1 MSGQHEEEV
10 LGKAYDARLMKR
22 LLRYL
27 RPYVFLAALAMFGI
41 LAHAVLQ
48 AVGPFLTKEVV
59 DRYLTESQGLTFL
72 DAYLSPDT
80 FRGITQIAILYIL
93 VLVTSFAVE
102 FLQTYTMQLAGQK
115 AMFDLRMQIF
125 SHLQRLHVGFFDRN
139 PVGRL
144 VTRLTT
150 DIDALNEMFASGV
163 LAIFGD
169 FFTLTVIMGVMLW
182 LNAPLALVTFAVL
195 PLIALATAL
204 FRKRVR
210 DSYRRI
216 RTAIAR
222 INAYLQEHISGM
234 AVVQLFNREEK
245 SFREFETVNRR
256 HMGAFKD
263 AIFAH
268 ALFYPT
274 VEILSAVAIG
284 LVLWYGGLRVLDE
297 TLTLGVVVAF
307 IQYAQRFY
315 RPIMDLSEKYNILQG
330 AMASAERVFK
340 LLDTPV
346 EVTSPATPVRLDQVQ
361 GRIEFR
367 NVWFAYRG
375 APGRQSEKVPSGDG
389 NPPAEP
395 EWVLK
400 DVSFT
405 IEPGQTVA
413 IVGHTG
419 AGKTTLSS
427 LLLRFYD
434 VQLGQI
440 LLDGVDLRQL
450 ELTELRRL
458 FGVVLQHRGA
468 QHPSGQRTSGAGR
481 PGRGC
486 RTGEPG
492 RFHPLAAR
500 RLPRGGP
507 RARGDVVDRPEAAR
521 QLRPRA
527 GAPAAHS
534 GAGRGHLQR
543 GYGNRNTG
551 ARGARP
557 HGDGPHLDH
566 HRPPPVHRAA
576 RRLYSGDA
584 QGAAAR
590 VRHPPGVAR
599 RPRHLLEAL
608 PVAIQGSGSPRLTGC
623 FLTFGQWRAHLIV
636 HTCVSSVSIAY

>member
-1 MSGQHEEEV
+1 MSGHHEEEV

-27 RPYVFLAALAMFGI
+27 RPYVFLAALALGAI
-41 LAHAVLQ
+41 LVHAVLQ
-48 AVGPFLTKEVV
+48 AVGPFLTKVAV
-59 DRYLTESQGLTFL
+59 DRYLTESSSQRLTFL
-72 DAYLSPDT
+72 DAYLSPET
-80 FRGITQIAILYIL
+80 FRGLTQIAILYIL
-93 VLVTSFAVE
+93 VLVSSFAVE

-125 SHLQRLHVGFFDRN
+125 GHLQRLHVGFFDRN

-163 LAIFGD
+163 IAIFGD
-169 FFTLTVIMGVMLW
+169 FFTLTVIMVVMLW

-195 PLIALATAL
+195 PLIALATGL

-234 AVVQLFNREEK
+234 AVVQLFNREQK
-245 SFREFETVNRR
+245 SFQEFETVNRR
-256 HMGAFKD
+256 HMHAFKD

-274 VEILSAVAIG
+274 VEVLSAVAIG
-284 LVLWYGGLRVLDE
+284 LILWYGGLRVLDE

-346 EVTSPATPVRLDQVQ
+346 EVSSPVTPVRLDHVQ

-375 APGRQSEKVPSGDG
+375 APGRRSEKVPAGDG
-389 NPPAEP
+389 NPPSEP
-395 EWVLK
+395 DWVLK

-405 IEPGQTVA
+405 IAPGETVA

-419 AGKTTLSS
+419 AGKTTLIS

-434 VQLGQI
+434 VQRGQI

-450 ELTELRRL
+450 ELTDLRRL
-458 FGVVLQHRGA
+458 FGVVLQDPFLFSGTVERNIRLGSEHLELGDLEEAVEQVNLADFIRSLPGGFQEEVRERGA
-468 QHPSGQRTSGAGR
+468 TLSTGQKQLISFARALAHRPRILVLDEATSSVDTETELRVREALSRMVVGRTSIIIAHRLSTVQRADRILVMHKGR
-481 PGRGC
+481 LRESGTHQELLAVRGIYWK
-486 RTGEPG
+486 
-492 RFHPLAAR
+492 LY
-500 RLPRGGP
+500 
-507 RARGDVVDRPEAAR
+507 
-521 QLRPRA
+521 QLQYRD
-527 GAPAAHS
+527 
-534 GAGRGHLQR
+534 Q
-543 GYGNRNTG
+543 
-551 ARGARP
+551 
-557 HGDGPHLDH
+557 
-566 HRPPPVHRAA
+566 V
-576 RRLYSGDA
+576 
-584 QGAAAR
+584 
-590 VRHPPGVAR
+590 
-599 RPRHLLEAL
+599 EAL
-608 PVAIQGSGSPRLTGC
+608 PVAIQGSGSPSLV
-623 FLTFGQWRAHLIV
+623 A
-636 HTCVSSVSIAY
+636 

>member
-1 MSGQHEEEV
+1 MSGHHEEEV

-27 RPYVFLAALAMFGI
+27 RPYVFLAALALGAI
-41 LAHAVLQ
+41 LVHAVLQ
-48 AVGPFLTKEVV
+48 AVGPFLTKVAV
-59 DRYLTESQGLTFL
+59 DRYLTESSGQRLTFL

-80 FRGITQIAILYIL
+80 FRGLTQIAILYIL

-163 LAIFGD
+163 IAIFGD
-169 FFTLTVIMGVMLW
+169 CFTLTAIMVVMLW
-182 LNAPLALVTFAVL
+182 MNAPLALVTFAVL

-245 SFREFETVNRR
+245 SFREFKTVNRR

-346 EVTSPATPVRLDQVQ
+346 EVTSPATPVRLDHVK

-375 APGRQSEKVPSGDG
+375 APSRRSEKVPAGDG

-405 IEPGQTVA
+405 IAPGETVA

-434 VQLGQI
+434 VQRGQI

-458 FGVVLQHRGA
+458 FGVVLQDPFLFSGTVERNIRLGSEHLELGDLEEAVEQVNLADFIRSLPGGFHEEVRERGA
-468 QHPSGQRTSGAGR
+468 TLSTGQKQLISFARALAHRPRILVLDEATSSVDTETEIRVREALDRMVMGRTSIIIA
-481 PGRGC
+481 
-486 RTGEPG
+486 
-492 RFHPLAAR
+492 H
-500 RLPRGGP
+500 RLST
-507 RARGDVVDRPEAAR
+507 V
-521 QLRPRA
+521 Q
-527 GAPAAHS
+527 
-534 GAGRGHLQR
+534 
-543 GYGNRNTG
+543 
-551 ARGARP
+551 
-557 HGDGPHLDH
+557 
-566 HRPPPVHRAA
+566 RAA
-576 RRLYSGDA
+576 CILVMHKGRLRESGTHQELLA
-584 QGAAAR
+584 
-590 VRHPPGVAR
+590 VRGIYWKLYQLQYRDQEV
-599 RPRHLLEAL
+599 
-608 PVAIQGSGSPRLTGC
+608 
-623 FLTFGQWRAHLIV
+623 RA
-636 HTCVSSVSIAY
+636 

>member
-1 MSGQHEEEV
+1 MSGHHEEEV

-27 RPYVFLAALAMFGI
+27 RPYVFLAALALFGI

-48 AVGPFLTKEVV
+48 AVGPFLTKVAV
-59 DRYLTESQGLTFL
+59 DRYLTESSAQRLTFL
-72 DAYLSPDT
+72 DAYLSPET
-80 FRGITQIAILYIL
+80 FRGLTQIAILYIL

-125 SHLQRLHVGFFDRN
+125 GHLQRLHVGFFDRN

-163 LAIFGD
+163 IAIFGD
-169 FFTLTVIMGVMLW
+169 FFTLTAIMVVMLW

-284 LVLWYGGLRVLDE
+284 LVLWYGGLRVLDD
-297 TLTLGVVVAF
+297 TLTVGVVVAF

-346 EVTSPATPVRLDQVQ
+346 EVTSPATPVRLDHVQ

-375 APGRQSEKVPSGDG
+375 APGRRSEKVPAGDG

-395 EWVLK
+395 DWVLK

-405 IEPGQTVA
+405 IEPGETVA

-419 AGKTTLSS
+419 AGKTTLIS

-434 VQLGQI
+434 VQRGQV

-458 FGVVLQHRGA
+458 FGVVLQDPFLFSGTVERNIRLGSEHLELGDLEEAVEQVNLADFIRSLPAGFHAEVRERGA
-468 QHPSGQRTSGAGR
+468 TLSTGQKQLISFARALAHRPRILVLDEATSSVDTETELRVREALGRMVVGRTSIIIAHRLSTVQRADRILVMHKGR
-481 PGRGC
+481 LRESGTHQELLAVRGIYWKLYQLQY
-486 RTGEPG
+486 RDQEV
-492 RFHPLAAR
+492 
-500 RLPRGGP
+500 
-507 RARGDVVDRPEAAR
+507 RA
-521 QLRPRA
+521 
-527 GAPAAHS
+527 
-534 GAGRGHLQR
+534 
-543 GYGNRNTG
+543 
-551 ARGARP
+551 
-557 HGDGPHLDH
+557 
-566 HRPPPVHRAA
+566 
-576 RRLYSGDA
+576 
-584 QGAAAR
+584 
-590 VRHPPGVAR
+590 
-599 RPRHLLEAL
+599 
-608 PVAIQGSGSPRLTGC
+608 
-623 FLTFGQWRAHLIV
+623 
-636 HTCVSSVSIAY
+636 

>member
-1 MSGQHEEEV
+1 MSGHHEEEV

-27 RPYVFLAALAMFGI
+27 RPYVFLAALALFGI

-48 AVGPFLTKEVV
+48 AVGPFLTKVAV
-59 DRYLTESQGLTFL
+59 DRYLTESADHRLTFL

-80 FRGITQIAILYIL
+80 FRGLTQIAILYIL

-125 SHLQRLHVGFFDRN
+125 GHLQRLHVGFFDRN

-163 LAIFGD
+163 IAIFGD
-169 FFTLTVIMGVMLW
+169 FFTLTAIMVVMLW

-346 EVTSPATPVRLDQVQ
+346 EVTSPVTPVRLDQVQ

-375 APGRQSEKVPSGDG
+375 ARSEKMPSGDG
-389 NPPAEP
+389 IPPAEP
-395 EWVLK
+395 DWVLK

-405 IEPGQTVA
+405 IEPSETVA

-434 VQLGQI
+434 VQRGQI

-458 FGVVLQHRGA
+458 FGVVLQDPFLFSGTVERNIRLGSEHLELGDLEEAVEQVNLADFIRSLPAGFHEEVRERGA
-468 QHPSGQRTSGAGR
+468 TLSTGQKQLISFARALAHRPRILVLDEATSSVDTETELRVREALSRMVVGRTSIIIAHRLSTVQRADRILVMHKGR
-481 PGRGC
+481 LRESGTHQELLTVRGIYWKLYQLQY
-486 RTGEPG
+486 RDQEV
-492 RFHPLAAR
+492 
-500 RLPRGGP
+500 
-507 RARGDVVDRPEAAR
+507 RA
-521 QLRPRA
+521 
-527 GAPAAHS
+527 
-534 GAGRGHLQR
+534 
-543 GYGNRNTG
+543 
-551 ARGARP
+551 
-557 HGDGPHLDH
+557 
-566 HRPPPVHRAA
+566 
-576 RRLYSGDA
+576 
-584 QGAAAR
+584 
-590 VRHPPGVAR
+590 
-599 RPRHLLEAL
+599 
-608 PVAIQGSGSPRLTGC
+608 
-623 FLTFGQWRAHLIV
+623 
-636 HTCVSSVSIAY
+636 

>member
-1 MSGQHEEEV
+1 MSGHHEEEV

-27 RPYVFLAALAMFGI
+27 RPYVFLAALALFGI

-48 AVGPFLTKEVV
+48 AVGPFLTKVAV
-59 DRYLTESQGLTFL
+59 DRYLTESSAQRLTFL
-72 DAYLSPDT
+72 DAYLSPET
-80 FRGITQIAILYIL
+80 FRGLTQIAILYIL

-125 SHLQRLHVGFFDRN
+125 GHLQRLHVGFFDRN

-163 LAIFGD
+163 IAIFGD
-169 FFTLTVIMGVMLW
+169 FFTLTAIMVVMLW

-284 LVLWYGGLRVLDE
+284 LVLWYGGLRVLDD
-297 TLTLGVVVAF
+297 TLTVGVVVAF

-346 EVTSPATPVRLDQVQ
+346 EVTSPATPVRLDHVQ

-375 APGRQSEKVPSGDG
+375 TPGRRSEKVPAGDG

-395 EWVLK
+395 DWVLK

-405 IEPGQTVA
+405 IEPGETVA

-419 AGKTTLSS
+419 AGKTTLIS

-434 VQLGQI
+434 VQRGQV

-458 FGVVLQHRGA
+458 FGVVLQDPFLFSGTVERNIRLGSEHLELGDLEEAVEQVNLADFIRSLPAGFHAEVRERGA
-468 QHPSGQRTSGAGR
+468 TLSTGQKQLISFARALAHRPRILVLDEATSSVDTETELRVREALGRMVVGRTSIIIAHRLSTVQRADRILVMHKGR
-481 PGRGC
+481 LRESGTHQELLAVRGIYWKLYQLQY
-486 RTGEPG
+486 RDQEV
-492 RFHPLAAR
+492 
-500 RLPRGGP
+500 
-507 RARGDVVDRPEAAR
+507 RA
-521 QLRPRA
+521 
-527 GAPAAHS
+527 
-534 GAGRGHLQR
+534 
-543 GYGNRNTG
+543 
-551 ARGARP
+551 
-557 HGDGPHLDH
+557 
-566 HRPPPVHRAA
+566 
-576 RRLYSGDA
+576 
-584 QGAAAR
+584 
-590 VRHPPGVAR
+590 
-599 RPRHLLEAL
+599 
-608 PVAIQGSGSPRLTGC
+608 
-623 FLTFGQWRAHLIV
+623 
-636 HTCVSSVSIAY
+636 

>member
-1 MSGQHEEEV
+1 MSGHHEEEV

-27 RPYVFLAALAMFGI
+27 RPYVFLAALALGAI
-41 LAHAVLQ
+41 LVHAVLQ
-48 AVGPFLTKEVV
+48 AVGPFLTKVAV
-59 DRYLTESQGLTFL
+59 DRYLTESSSQRLTFL
-72 DAYLSPDT
+72 DAYLSPET
-80 FRGITQIAILYIL
+80 FRGLTQIAILYIL
-93 VLVTSFAVE
+93 VLVSSFAVE

-125 SHLQRLHVGFFDRN
+125 GHLQRLHVGFFDRN

-163 LAIFGD
+163 IAIFGD
-169 FFTLTVIMGVMLW
+169 FFTLTVIMVVMLW

-195 PLIALATAL
+195 PLIALATGL

-234 AVVQLFNREEK
+234 AVVQLFNREQK
-245 SFREFETVNRR
+245 SFQEFETVNRR
-256 HMGAFKD
+256 HMHAFKD

-274 VEILSAVAIG
+274 VEVLSAVAIG
-284 LVLWYGGLRVLDE
+284 LILWYGGLRVLDE

-346 EVTSPATPVRLDQVQ
+346 EVSSPVTPVRLDHVQ

-375 APGRQSEKVPSGDG
+375 APGRRSEKVPAGDG
-389 NPPAEP
+389 NPPSEP
-395 EWVLK
+395 DWVLK

-405 IEPGQTVA
+405 IAPGETVA

-419 AGKTTLSS
+419 AGKTTLIS

-434 VQLGQI
+434 VQRGQI

-450 ELTELRRL
+450 ELTDLRRL
-458 FGVVLQHRGA
+458 FGVVLQDPFLFSGTVERNIRLGSEHLELGDLEEAVEQVNLADFIRSLPGGFQEEVRERGA
-468 QHPSGQRTSGAGR
+468 TLSTGQKQLISFARALAHRPRILVLDEATSSVDTETELRVREALSRMVVGRTSIIIAHRLSTVQRADRILVMHKGR
-481 PGRGC
+481 LRESGTHQELLAVRGIYWKLYQLQY
-486 RTGEPG
+486 RDQEV
-492 RFHPLAAR
+492 
-500 RLPRGGP
+500 
-507 RARGDVVDRPEAAR
+507 RA
-521 QLRPRA
+521 
-527 GAPAAHS
+527 
-534 GAGRGHLQR
+534 
-543 GYGNRNTG
+543 
-551 ARGARP
+551 
-557 HGDGPHLDH
+557 
-566 HRPPPVHRAA
+566 
-576 RRLYSGDA
+576 
-584 QGAAAR
+584 
-590 VRHPPGVAR
+590 
-599 RPRHLLEAL
+599 
-608 PVAIQGSGSPRLTGC
+608 
-623 FLTFGQWRAHLIV
+623 
-636 HTCVSSVSIAY
+636 